1 MMKKEIFKK
10 KDKTGRNIM
19 NKSRGKKKKI
29 VAATCA
35 MLLLAGGICGAIYK
49 SQSGGEKVK
58 AATQMSAQAQ
68 VGDVSTTISS
78 SGSLEGKEAS
88 VVQIPAGIKIKEVL
102 VSEGDGVRK
111 GTKLASIYPASV
123 AEVLLEV
130 KESIDTVESSLED
143 LDEDEIADTTSED
156 YLKKLTYDQELAEL
170 EDLED
175 QLQDMLETGYIQ
187 AETAGLVGTINVAD
201 DTVAGTTST
210 DTSSS
215 ETIGTGYGAGAM
227 VSGGKSVSAILLS
240 AFADIISDGTET
252 DSSETSAATQSASDS
267 SEESSE
273 KNAEETTETESEDSS
288 EEESKDSAD
297 STSSAEEDTGSKSS
311 ADTSSKQTS
320 GNKGTTTETK
330 NSSTDQSSGTR
341 NASGRQGGAA
351 AGNAAASGQSS
362 SATSAET
369 TAESDT
375 IADIEMVNAFV
386 LNSNSQMLVTVSVDE
401 ADIGS
406 VQEGQSAQVTITALS
421 EETFQGE
428 ISGISNVS
436 SSSGSSVKYE
446 VEITIDKADGMLT
459 GMSASA
465 TIYIDQAENVVT
477 IPSAAVQEKG
487 GKAYVY
493 TQKDSDG
500 NLSGE
505 TEVTTGLSDGNQVEI
520 KEGLSEGDTVYY
532 EVYSSNN
539 SENGS
544 KEMNFDKM
552 GDFGGNHNGGN
563 GGPGNPPSGSPDRS
577 N

>member
-1 MMKKEIFKK
+1 
-10 KDKTGRNIM
+10 
-19 NKSRGKKKKI
+19 
-29 VAATCA
+29 
-35 MLLLAGGICGAIYK
+35 
-49 SQSGGEKVK
+49 
-58 AATQMSAQAQ
+58 
-68 VGDVSTTISS
+68 
-78 SGSLEGKEAS
+78 
-88 VVQIPAGIKIKEVL
+88 
-102 VSEGDGVRK
+102 
-111 GTKLASIYPASV
+111 
-123 AEVLLEV
+123 
-130 KESIDTVESSLED
+130 
-143 LDEDEIADTTSED
+143 
-156 YLKKLTYDQELAEL
+156 
-170 EDLED
+170 
-175 QLQDMLETGYIQ
+175 
-187 AETAGLVGTINVAD
+187 
-201 DTVAGTTST
+201 
-210 DTSSS
+210 
-215 ETIGTGYGAGAM
+215 
-227 VSGGKSVSAILLS
+227 
-240 AFADIISDGTET
+240 
-252 DSSETSAATQSASDS
+252 
-267 SEESSE
+267 
-273 KNAEETTETESEDSS
+273 
-288 EEESKDSAD
+288 
-297 STSSAEEDTGSKSS
+297 
-311 ADTSSKQTS
+311 
-320 GNKGTTTETK
+320 NKGTTTETK

-341 NASGRQGGAA
+341 NASGKQGGAA

-406 VQEGQSAQVTITALS
+406 VQEGQSAQVTITALP

-446 VEITIDKADGMLT
+446 VEITIDKADDMLN

-532 EVYSSNN
+532 EIYSSNN
-539 SENGS
+539 SENSS